1 MNKKLLTTFL
11 LSSLGCIFSLQSFG
25 QVAAIPFTSSLDTF
39 SVITGTTVDAPGV
52 DDVQYQGI
60 PIGFTFNYGGT
71 NHDYMTLNTNGYIQ
85 LDSAGTGSFFTILS
99 GSQNNVVAPFGAD
112 LIHFNANAS
121 LEYTTIGT
129 APNRICIVQWLH
141 YSYFGNSGDV

>member
-1 MNKKLLTTFL
+1 M
-11 LSSLGCIFSLQSFG
+11 
-25 QVAAIPFTSSLDTF
+25 
-39 SVITGTTVDAPGV
+39 
-52 DDVQYQGI
+52 QYQGI

-129 APNRICIVQWLH
+129 APTEYVLCNGCIIHTSAIVVMLI
-141 YSYFGNSGDV
+141 FNCGCMKGLIV